1 MRTPATTTMAPTPT
15 TPAATTITPATT
27 PVTTTPAITKPIK
40 ISKKL
45 KGVTDDMVD
54 VLMKAIGVSTEEG
67 MTKTQL
73 VKSIAHTIKEKWGH
87 NDYWNVI
94 VTSTLEGEEDNN
106 VFGSFPVN
114 LNEQKYLKLQLDDH
128 LYCEIWKAYSRTP
141 AIMTTTTITPATST
155 TPTTTTPTTT
165 TTPVTATPA
174 ITREVKIIKKHGGVT
189 DYMVNFLKK
198 TVTDVV
204 ASAEEDVTK
213 TQLAKSIAYAVKEK
227 WSDNGSWNV
236 IITST
241 PEGDEGDN
249 VWGSFVNSV
258 EHKYLKLHLGDHL
271 YCEIWKSYSRTPAI
285 MTTTTITP
293 ETTTTPT
300 TTTTSVTTTPAT
312 TMQVKIIRKH
322 AGVTDDMIN
331 FLKETIAVVVAS
343 AEEGTP
349 KIKLARSIYNAINEK
364 WNNSWNV
371 IVASTP
377 EGKEGNNVWGSMI
390 AMVEKKYI
398 QLQLGD
404 KLYFEIWKAT
414 GRRS

>member
-94 VTSTLEGEEDNN
+94 VTSTLEGEEGDN
-106 VFGSFPVN
+106 VSGSFPVN
-114 LNEQKYLKLQLDDH
+114 LAEQKYLKLQLDDH

-198 TVTDVV
+198 
-204 ASAEEDVTK
+204 
-213 TQLAKSIAYAVKEK
+213 L
-227 WSDNGSWNV
+227 
-236 IITST
+236 
-241 PEGDEGDN
+241 
-249 VWGSFVNSV
+249 
-258 EHKYLKLHLGDHL
+258 LLMLL
-271 YCEIWKSYSRTPAI
+271 
-285 MTTTTITP
+285 
-293 ETTTTPT
+293 
-300 TTTTSVTTTPAT
+300 
-312 TMQVKIIRKH
+312 
-322 AGVTDDMIN
+322 
-331 FLKETIAVVVAS
+331 
-343 AEEGTP
+343 
-349 KIKLARSIYNAINEK
+349 
-364 WNNSWNV
+364 
-371 IVASTP
+371 
-377 EGKEGNNVWGSMI
+377 
-390 AMVEKKYI
+390 
-398 QLQLGD
+398 LQL
-404 KLYFEIWKAT
+404 
-414 GRRS
+414 RRM